1 MPLFPDFLR
10 DRTREVLIEVSA
22 DEVSELAIDL
32 AREAQRQL
40 DENSNNDK
48 PYDNIFLSKS

>member
-32 AREAQRQL
+32 AREVQRQL
-40 DENSNNDK
+40 DEHINNDK
-48 PYDNIFLSKS
+48 PYDNRFLK

>member
-1 MPLFPDFLR
+1 MRLFPDFLR

-40 DENSNNDK
+40 NENSNNDK
-48 PYDNIFLSKS
+48 PYDNSFFK